1 MRVES
6 SLQLVLNVRL
16 PARTRGRRLRAELE
30 AWHVEP
36 WMARGRPRSQSSS
49 NHKPPPLAHV
59 ALWSVDTSPR
69 STSRGPEATTAI

>member
-36 WMARGRPRSQSSS
+36 WMAS
-49 NHKPPPLAHV
+49 L
-59 ALWSVDTSPR
+59 DY
-69 STSRGPEATTAI
+69 SRDSGVRLPVSA